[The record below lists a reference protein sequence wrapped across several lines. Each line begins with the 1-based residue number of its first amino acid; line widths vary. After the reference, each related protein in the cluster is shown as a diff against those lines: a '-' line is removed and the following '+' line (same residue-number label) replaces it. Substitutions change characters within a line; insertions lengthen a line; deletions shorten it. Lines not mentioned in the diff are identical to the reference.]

1 MPTVE
6 FVVFL
11 GKILR
16 IMDYFRFFPLLIFLM
31 LLSGCNSSEE
41 KSDSQKIS
49 AKKKAAITVT
59 PRNISK
65 EFKEYWYSGTAEIT
79 SYSLMQ
85 ERYGEIREGTAVN
98 IFVTEDFLPDAQ
110 VKANNASEENI
121 SVMKLNQMK
130 NFNTGIYP
138 YSIMTSTFS
147 PIATKEHPLK
157 ITNSVQ
163 EWCGQV
169 YMQLNTR
176 DDFEIESHSY
186 FQGEADQKLS
196 LPKTYLENELW
207 NLIRINPEE
216 LPTGD
221 VMIIPSFEYLRL
233 RHKEIK
239 EHNAF
244 ASLKQGD
251 SITIYTLNYPDLQR
265 QLMLFFSSTFPYEI
279 EKWEEVNA
287 ADQNDTLRLK
297 TTATKLKRIKSD
309 YWTKNRNE
317 NLNLRDSLQLK

>member
-1 MPTVE
+1 
-6 FVVFL
+6 
-11 GKILR
+11 
-16 IMDYFRFFPLLIFLM
+16 MDYFRFFPLFVILM

-169 YMQLNTR
+169 YMQLNNR
-176 DDFEIESHSY
+176 ENFEIESHSY

>member
-1 MPTVE
+1 
-6 FVVFL
+6 
-11 GKILR
+11 
-16 IMDYFRFFPLLIFLM
+16 MDYFRFFPLFVFLM

-49 AKKKAAITVT
+49 AKKKAAITAT

-65 EFKEYWYSGTAEIT
+65 EFKDYWYSGTAEIT

-169 YMQLNTR
+169 YMQLNNR
-176 DDFEIESHSY
+176 ENFEIESHSY

>member
-1 MPTVE
+1 MNFFRILPYIA
-6 FVVFL
+6 FL
-11 GKILR
+11 I
-16 IMDYFRFFPLLIFLM
+16 LLI
-31 LLSGCNSSEE
+31 GCNFSEE
-41 KSDSQKIS
+41 KGDTK
-49 AKKKAAITVT
+49 KNVLKKAKSKTIE
-59 PRNISK
+59 PRSVSK
-65 EFKEYWYSGTAEIT
+65 DFKTYWFSGTAEIT

-98 IFVTEDFLPDAQ
+98 IFVSEDFLPDAQ
-110 VKANNASEENI
+110 VKANNYSDKNV
-121 SVMKLNQMK
+121 SVLKLNQMK
-130 NFNTGIYP
+130 RFNTGIYP
-138 YSIMTSTFS
+138 YAIMTSTFN
-147 PIATKEHPLK
+147 PISEKEHALK

-169 YMQLNTR
+169 YMQLNNR
-176 DDFEIESHSY
+176 DNFEIESHSY
-186 FQGEADQKLS
+186 FQGEADQKIT

-239 EHNAF
+239 QHNAF

-251 SITIYTLNYPDLQR
+251 SLTSYTLNYPDLQR
-265 QLMLFFSSTFPYEI
+265 QLMVFFNSTFPYEI
-279 EKWEEVNA
+279 EKWEEINA

-297 TTATKLKRIKSD
+297 TTATKLKRIKID
-309 YWTKNRNE
+309 YWTKNGNE
-317 NLNLRDSLQLK
+317 HLGLRDTLKLK

>member
-1 MPTVE
+1 
-6 FVVFL
+6 
-11 GKILR
+11 
-16 IMDYFRFFPLLIFLM
+16 MDYFRFFPLLVILM

-49 AKKKAAITVT
+49 AKKKAAVTAT

-65 EFKEYWYSGTAEIT
+65 EFKNYWYSGTAEIT

-85 ERYGEIREGTAVN
+85 ERYGEIREGAAVN

-169 YMQLNTR
+169 YMQLNNR
-176 DDFEIESHSY
+176 ENFEIESHSY

-233 RHKEIK
+233 RHKEIR

>member
-1 MPTVE
+1 MNLFKFIPL
-6 FVVFL
+6 FV
-11 GKILR
+11 ILYV
-16 IMDYFRFFPLLIFLM
+16 I
-31 LLSGCNSSEE
+31 SGCNASEE
-41 KSDSQKIS
+41 KSDSHPIS
-49 AKKKAAITVT
+49 AKKETSKTAT

-85 ERYGEIREGTAVN
+85 ERYGEIREGSAVN

-110 VKANNASEENI
+110 VKANNVSEENI

-147 PIATKEHPLK
+147 PISEKEHPLK

-169 YMQLNTR
+169 YMQLNNR
-176 DDFEIESHSY
+176 AEFEIESHSY
-186 FQGEADQKLS
+186 FQGEADQEIS

-265 QLMLFFSSTFPYEI
+265 QLMLFFNSTFPYEI
-279 EKWEEVNA
+279 EKWEEINA

-309 YWTKNRNE
+309 YWKKNANAH
-317 NLNLRDSLQLK
+317 LNLRDSLQLK

>member
-1 MPTVE
+1 
-6 FVVFL
+6 
-11 GKILR
+11 
-16 IMDYFRFFPLLIFLM
+16 M

-49 AKKKAAITVT
+49 AKKKAAVTAT

-85 ERYGEIREGTAVN
+85 ERYGEIREGAAVN

-138 YSIMTSTFS
+138 YSILTSTFS

-169 YMQLNTR
+169 YMQLNNR
-176 DDFEIESHSY
+176 ENFEIESHSY

>member
-1 MPTVE
+1 MNFFKLFLLFVILTV
-6 FVVFL
+6 
-11 GKILR
+11 
-16 IMDYFRFFPLLIFLM
+16 
-31 LLSGCNSSEE
+31 LSSCNSSEE
-41 KSDSQKIS
+41 KSDSQLIL
-49 AKKKAAITVT
+49 AKKETSKTAA
-59 PRNISK
+59 PRNNSE

-98 IFVTEDFLPDAQ
+98 IFVTEDFLADAQ
-110 VKANNASEENI
+110 VKANNPSEENV

-147 PIATKEHPLK
+147 PIAEKEHPLK

-163 EWCGQV
+163 EWCGQA
-169 YMQLNTR
+169 YMQLNNR
-176 DDFEIESHSY
+176 EDFEIESHSY

-216 LPTGD
+216 LPTGN

-233 RHKEIK
+233 RHKEIR

-265 QLMLFFSSTFPYEI
+265 QLMLFFNSTFPYEI

-317 NLNLRDSLQLK
+317 NLNLRDTLQLK

>member
-1 MPTVE
+1 
-6 FVVFL
+6 
-11 GKILR
+11 
-16 IMDYFRFFPLLIFLM
+16 MDYFRFFPLFVILM

-49 AKKKAAITVT
+49 AKKKAAVTAT

-65 EFKEYWYSGTAEIT
+65 EFKDYWYSGTAEIT

-138 YSIMTSTFS
+138 YSILTSTFS

-169 YMQLNTR
+169 YMQLNNR
-176 DDFEIESHSY
+176 ENFEIESHSY

>member
-1 MPTVE
+1 
-6 FVVFL
+6 
-11 GKILR
+11 
-16 IMDYFRFFPLLIFLM
+16 M

-41 KSDSQKIS
+41 KSDSQKIL
-49 AKKKAAITVT
+49 AKKKAAVTAT

-65 EFKEYWYSGTAEIT
+65 EFKNYWYSGTAEIT

-169 YMQLNTR
+169 YMQLNNR
-176 DDFEIESHSY
+176 ENFEIESHSY

-233 RHKEIK
+233 RHKEIR